1 MPEEDYLGRA
11 SAIIKPIYFFE
22 EAEGENKM
30 LLGGKGAGLA
40 EMTRLGLPVPP
51 GFIITT
57 EICEKFYEA
66 GRRLPD
72 GLLDEV
78 RKSITRLEE
87 LTGKR
92 FGDHEN
98 PLVVSVRSGAPVSMP
113 GMMDT
118 ILNLGLN
125 DDTVEGLA
133 KQSGNPQFAWDTYRL
148 FIQMFGKIVIGIDS
162 RKFDGTVAGKDH
174 DEDNDDLS
182 DLKVLKSIVLS
193 SKSIYQDKGK
203 EFPADPYKQLELAIE
218 AVFRSWMGKRAVEYR
233 KQYNITQEM
242 ANGTAVA
249 IVAMVFGNMGSDS
262 CTGVVFTRDPDTG
275 ERRLYGDYLVN
286 AQGEDVVS
294 GKSTP
299 NHIDRLSSEMPE
311 VYSKLLEV
319 TQKLENHFK
328 EPQDIEFTV
337 ERGRLYILQTRAA
350 KMNAVAEV
358 KTSVDLYLEGLITKI
373 AALERINPEVLEQI
387 LYRRIDPHVKQQPVA
402 IGVGASPGAASG
414 ITVFDTVYA
423 ETLGKKAEKVI
434 LVREDTKP
442 DDVPAFFQSVGILT
456 SRGGKTSHA
465 AVVARGMG
473 KPCIVGCSQIEI
485 DAEGKSFSVEGKKI
499 IVTEGQKITI
509 DGSTGRVYVGEVP
522 TVEPEISSEFKELL
536 QWSSEM
542 KGIKIRANADT
553 VESAALAHR
562 YGAEGIGLCRTE
574 RMFNH
579 HDRILQF
586 VNMIMAEG
594 EGERRRALA
603 ELEPLQRSEFKAILR
618 EMKGLPV
625 TIRLLDPP
633 LHEFLPAED
642 EMMQKIFEL
651 KSGGGDTNNNNNNN
665 ISSEIARLEKTLR
678 RVHELSEI
686 NPMLGHRGVRMG
698 ISFPEIYETQIRSIC
713 EATAELMGEG
723 IRVEPQIMV
732 PQIGLV
738 EELAAVRQ
746 IFESVK
752 REIEHR
758 HKIKLK
764 IKFGSMI
771 EVVRACLV
779 TDEIAHLADFISF
792 GTNDLT
798 QATFSFSRED
808 AEGKF
813 LPFYLEKGIVS
824 INPFQSIDVK
834 GVGRLMKVAIDLSR
848 GVKKDIEIGICGEH
862 GGDPRSIEF
871 CSNLGLDYVSTS
883 SHRIPIAIVAAAQ
896 SAIKQNKGLHHP
908 SPQHH
913 HSKT

>member
-1 MPEEDYLGRA
+1 MSEESSFGRA
-11 SAIIKPIYFFE
+11 PAVVKPIYFFD
-22 EAEGENKM
+22 EADGGNKK

-66 GRRLPD
+66 GKRLPD
-72 GLLDEV
+72 GLMDEV
-78 RKSITRLEE
+78 RRSIRRLES
-87 LTGKR
+87 LTGKG
-92 FGDHEN
+92 FGDCEN
-98 PLVVSVRSGAPVSMP
+98 PLLVSVRSGAPVSMP

-125 DDTVEGLA
+125 DETVEGLA
-133 KQSGNPQFAWDTYRL
+133 KQSGKPEFAWDTYWR
-148 FIQMFGKIVIGIDS
+148 FMQMVGKIILGIDA
-162 RKFDGTVAGKDH
+162 RKFDGIVGAGK
-174 DEDNDDLS
+174 DLS
-182 DLKVLKSIVLS
+182 DLEVLRTIVRS
-193 SKSIYQDKGK
+193 SKSLIEKTGK
-203 EFPADPYKQLELAIE
+203 KFPIDPYKQLELAID

-233 KQYNITQEM
+233 KQYNITPDM
-242 ANGTAVA
+242 AGGTAVT

-262 CTGVVFTRDPDTG
+262 CTGVVFTRDPETG
-275 ERRLYGDYLVN
+275 EKRLYGDYLVN

-294 GKSTP
+294 GKATP
-299 NHIDRLSSEMPE
+299 NHIDMLVSEMPN
-311 VYSKLLEV
+311 VYRQLLEV
-319 TQKLENHFK
+319 TQELENHFK
-328 EPQDIEFTV
+328 EPQDVEFTV
-337 ERGRLYILQTRAA
+337 EKGRLYILQTRAA
-350 KMNAVAEV
+350 KMNAVAAV
-358 KTSVDLYLEGLITKI
+358 KTSVDLYREGLISKI
-373 AALERINPEVLEQI
+373 AALERIDPEALEQL
-387 LYRRIDPHVKQQPVA
+387 LYRRIDPHFKQKPIA

-414 ITVFDTVYA
+414 STVFDIACA
-423 ETLGKKAEKVI
+423 EALGKKGEKVI
-434 LVREDTKP
+434 LVREDTRP

-485 DAEGKSFSVEGKKI
+485 DADGKSFSVNGKKI
-499 IVTEGQKITI
+499 VTGGQRITI
-509 DGSTGRVYVGEVP
+509 DGSTGNVYLGEVP

-579 HDRILQF
+579 HDRIVQF
-586 VNMIMAEG
+586 VSMIMAED
-594 EGERRRALA
+594 EDERRQALA
-603 ELEPLQRSEFKAILR
+603 ELEPLQRSDFKAILR

-633 LHEFLPAED
+633 LHEFLPKEED
-642 EMMQKIFEL
+642 LMQKIFEL
-651 KSGGGDTNNNNNNN
+651 KSGDSGGSGSGKT
-665 ISSEIARLEKTLR
+665 SEIARIEKILH

-713 EATAELMGEG
+713 EAAADLAGES
-723 IRVEPQIMV
+723 ISVEPQILV
-732 PQIGLV
+732 PQIALV

-752 REIEHR
+752 REVEHR
-758 HKIKLK
+758 HKVKLK

-779 TDEIAHLADFISF
+779 ADEITHLVDFISF

-824 INPFQSIDVK
+824 VNPFQSIDTK
-834 GVGRLMKVAIDLSR
+834 GVGRLMKVAVDMSR
-848 GVKKDIEIGICGEH
+848 GVKRDIEIGICGEH
-862 GGDPRSIEF
+862 GGDPKSIEF
-871 CSNLGLDYVSTS
+871 CSNIGLDYVSAS
-883 SHRIPIAIVAAAQ
+883 SHRIPIAILAAAQ
-896 SAIKQNKGLHHP
+896 SAIKQNKRL
-908 SPQHH
+908 QHH
-913 HSKT
+913 HHHHTII

>member
-1 MPEEDYLGRA
+1 MSEDSSFGR
-11 SAIIKPIYFFE
+11 IPHIVKPIYFFD
-22 EAEGENKM
+22 EADGRNKK

-72 GLLDEV
+72 GLMDEV
-78 RKSITRLEE
+78 RKSISRLED

-92 FGDHEN
+92 FGDCEN
-98 PLVVSVRSGAPVSMP
+98 PLLVSVRSGAPVSMP

-125 DDTVEGLA
+125 EETVEGLA
-133 KQSGNPQFAWDTYRL
+133 KQSGKPEFAWDTYRR
-148 FIQMFGKIVIGIDS
+148 FIQMLGKVIVGIDA
-162 RKFDGTVAGKDH
+162 RKFDGIVAGKD
-174 DEDNDDLS
+174 LS
-182 DLKVLKSIVLS
+182 DVDALKSIVVS
-193 SKSIYQDKGK
+193 SKSLYEETGK
-203 EFPADPYKQLELAIE
+203 KFPTDPYKQIELAIE

-233 KQYNITQEM
+233 KQYNITTEM
-242 ANGTAVA
+242 AGGTAVT

-262 CTGVVFTRDPDTG
+262 CTGVVFTRDPETG
-275 ERRLYGDYLVN
+275 EKRLYGDYLVN

-294 GKSTP
+294 GKVTP
-299 NHIDRLSSEMPE
+299 NHIDALVGEMPD
-311 VYSKLLEV
+311 VYRQLIEV
-319 TQKLENHFK
+319 TEKLENHFR
-328 EPQDIEFTV
+328 EPQDVEFTV
-337 ERGRLYILQTRAA
+337 ETGRLYILQTRTA
-350 KMNAVAEV
+350 KMNAVAAV
-358 KTSVDLYLEGLITKI
+358 KISVDLYREGLISKI
-373 AALERINPEVLEQI
+373 AALERINPEALEQL
-387 LYRRIDPHVKQQPVA
+387 LYRRIDQHSKQKPIA
-402 IGVGASPGAASG
+402 TGVGASPGAASG
-414 ITVFDTVYA
+414 SAVFDIACA
-423 ETLGKKAEKVI
+423 EELGKKGEKVI
-434 LVREDTKP
+434 LIREDTKP

-473 KPCIVGCSQIEI
+473 KPCVVGCSQIEI
-485 DAEGKSFSVEGKKI
+485 DADDKSFTINGKKM
-499 IVTEGQKITI
+499 VTAGQKITI
-509 DGSTGRVYVGEVP
+509 DGSTGKVYVGEVP

-579 HDRILQF
+579 HDRIVQF
-586 VNMIMAEG
+586 VNMIMAQDEI
-594 EGERRRALA
+594 ERRQALA
-603 ELEPLQRSEFKAILR
+603 ELEPLQRSDFKAILS

-633 LHEFLPAED
+633 LHEFLPNEED
-642 EMMQKIFEL
+642 LMQKIFEL
-651 KSGGGDTNNNNNNN
+651 KSRGGK
-665 ISSEIARLEKTLR
+665 SSEITRIEKILH

-713 EATAELMGEG
+713 EAAAELTGEG
-723 IRVEPQIMV
+723 IAVEPQIMV

-738 EELAAVRQ
+738 EELAAVRH

-752 REIEHR
+752 REVEHR
-758 HKIKLK
+758 HKLKLK

-779 TDEIAHLADFISF
+779 ADEIAHVADFISF

-824 INPFQSIDVK
+824 VNPFQSIDTK
-834 GVGRLMKVAIDLSR
+834 GVGRLMKVAIDMSR

-862 GGDPRSIEF
+862 GGDPSSIEF
-871 CSNLGLDYVSTS
+871 CSNIGLDYVSTS
-883 SHRIPIAIVAAAQ
+883 SHRIPIAILAAAQ
-896 SAIKQNKGLHHP
+896 SAIKQNKRLH
-908 SPQHH
+908 QH
-913 HSKT
+913 SVI

>member
-1 MPEEDYLGRA
+1 MSEESSFGTA
-11 SAIIKPIYFFE
+11 PAVVKPIYFFDE
-22 EAEGENKM
+22 TDGITKM

-72 GLLDEV
+72 GLMDEV
-78 RKSITRLEE
+78 RKSIRRLEG

-92 FGDHEN
+92 FGEREN
-98 PLVVSVRSGAPVSMP
+98 PLLVSVRSGSPVSMP

-125 DDTVEGLA
+125 DETVQGLA
-133 KQSGNPQFAWDTYRL
+133 NQSGNPEFAWDTYWR
-148 FIQMFGKIVIGIDS
+148 FMQMLGKIILGIDT
-162 RKFDGTVAGKDH
+162 RKFNGIAAGKD
-174 DEDNDDLS
+174 LS
-182 DLKVLKSIVLS
+182 NLEVLKTIVMS
-193 SKSIYQDKGK
+193 SKFLCEETGK
-203 EFPADPYKQLELAIE
+203 KFPADPYKQLELAID

-233 KQYNITQEM
+233 KQYNITQDM
-242 ANGTAVA
+242 AGGTAVT

-262 CTGVVFTRDPDTG
+262 CTGVVFTRDPETG
-275 ERRLYGDYLVN
+275 EKRLYGDYLVN

-294 GKSTP
+294 GKTTP
-299 NHIDRLSSEMPE
+299 NHIDTLVSKMPV
-311 VYSKLLEV
+311 VYRHLLEV

-328 EPQDIEFTV
+328 EPQDVEFTV
-337 ERGRLYILQTRAA
+337 EKGRLYILQTRAA
-350 KMNAVAEV
+350 KMNAVAAV
-358 KTSVDLYLEGLITKI
+358 KTSVDLYREGLISKI
-373 AALERINPEVLEQI
+373 AALERINPEALEQL
-387 LYRRIDPHVKQQPVA
+387 LYRRIDPHFKQKPIA
-402 IGVGASPGAASG
+402 TGVGASPGAASG
-414 ITVFDTVYA
+414 ITVFDIATA
-423 ETLGKKAEKVI
+423 EALGKKGEKVI

-485 DAEGKSFSVEGKKI
+485 NADGKSFSVNGKKM
-499 IVTEGQKITI
+499 VAAGQKITI

-522 TVEPEISSEFKELL
+522 TFEPEISLEFKELL

-579 HDRILQF
+579 HDRIVQF
-586 VNMIMAEG
+586 VNMIMAED
-594 EGERRRALA
+594 EDERRQALA
-603 ELEPLQRSEFKAILR
+603 ELEPLQRSDFKAILK

-633 LHEFLPAED
+633 LHEFLPKEED
-642 EMMQKIFEL
+642 LMQKIFEL
-651 KSGGGDTNNNNNNN
+651 KSGGGGSKT
-665 ISSEIARLEKTLR
+665 SEIARIEKILH

-686 NPMLGHRGVRMG
+686 NPMLGHRGVRLG

-713 EATAELMGEG
+713 EAAADLSGEG
-723 IRVEPQIMV
+723 IAVEPQIMV
-732 PQIGLV
+732 PQVGLA

-752 REIEHR
+752 REVEHR
-758 HKIKLK
+758 HKVKLK

-779 TDEIAHLADFISF
+779 ADEIAHLVDFISF

-813 LPFYLEKGIVS
+813 LPFYLEKGIVTV
-824 INPFQSIDVK
+824 NPFQSIDTK
-834 GVGRLMKVAIDLSR
+834 GVGRLMKVALDMSR
-848 GVKKDIEIGICGEH
+848 GVKRDLEIGICGEH
-862 GGDPRSIEF
+862 GGDPKSIEF
-871 CSNLGLDYVSTS
+871 CSNIGLDYVSAS
-883 SHRIPIAIVAAAQ
+883 SHRIPIAILAAAQ
-896 SAIKQNKGLHHP
+896 SAIKQNKRLH
-908 SPQHH
+908 QH
-913 HSKT
+913 SII

>member
-1 MPEEDYLGRA
+1 MSEESSFG
-11 SAIIKPIYFFE
+11 SAPAVVKPIYFFDE
-22 EAEGENKM
+22 TDGADKM

-40 EMTRLGLPVPP
+40 EMTRLGLPIPP

-66 GRRLPD
+66 GKRLPD
-72 GLLDEV
+72 GLMDEV
-78 RKSITRLEE
+78 RKSIRRLEG

-92 FGDHEN
+92 FGDREN
-98 PLVVSVRSGAPVSMP
+98 PLLVSVRSGSPVSMP

-125 DDTVEGLA
+125 DETVEGLA
-133 KQSGNPQFAWDTYRL
+133 KQSGKPEFAWDTYWR
-148 FIQMFGKIVIGIDS
+148 FMQMLGKIILGIDA
-162 RKFDGTVAGKDH
+162 RKIDSIARGKD
-174 DEDNDDLS
+174 LS
-182 DLKVLKSIVLS
+182 SLEVLKTIVAS
-193 SKSIYQDKGK
+193 SKSLCEEEGK
-203 EFPADPYKQLELAIE
+203 KFPADPFKQLELAID

-233 KQYNITQEM
+233 KQYNITSDM
-242 ANGTAVA
+242 ARGTAA
-249 IVAMVFGNMGSDS
+249 TIVAMVFGNMGSDS
-262 CTGVVFTRDPDTG
+262 CTGVVFTRDPETG
-275 ERRLYGDYLVN
+275 EKRMYGDYLVN

-294 GKSTP
+294 GKTTP
-299 NHIDRLSSEMPE
+299 NHIYMLASEMPV
-311 VYSKLLEV
+311 VYRHLLDV

-328 EPQDIEFTV
+328 EPQDVEFTV
-337 ERGRLYILQTRAA
+337 EKGKLYILQTRAA
-350 KMNAVAEV
+350 KMNAVAAV
-358 KTSVDLYLEGLITKI
+358 KTSVDLYREGLISKI
-373 AALERINPEVLEQI
+373 AALERINPEALEQL
-387 LYRRIDPHVKQQPVA
+387 LYRRIDSHFKQKPIA
-402 IGVGASPGAASG
+402 RGVGASPGAASG
-414 ITVFDTVYA
+414 STVFDIATA
-423 ETLGKKAEKVI
+423 EALGKKGEKVI
-434 LVREDTKP
+434 LVREETKP

-473 KPCIVGCSQIEI
+473 KPCVVGCSQIEI
-485 DAEGKSFSVEGKKI
+485 NADGKSFSVNGRKKM
-499 IVTEGQKITI
+499 VTEGEKITI

-579 HDRILQF
+579 HDRIVQF
-586 VNMIMAEG
+586 VNMIMAED
-594 EGERRRALA
+594 EDERRQALA
-603 ELEPLQRSEFKAILR
+603 ELEPLQRSDFKAILR

-633 LHEFLPAED
+633 LHEFLPKEED
-642 EMMQKIFEL
+642 LMQKIFEL
-651 KSGGGDTNNNNNNN
+651 KSSSSSSGGSGARGGKTS
-665 ISSEIARLEKTLR
+665 SSEIARIEKILH

-686 NPMLGHRGVRMG
+686 NPMLGHRGVRLG

-713 EATAELMGEG
+713 EAAADLSREG
-723 IRVEPQIMV
+723 IAVEPQIMV
-732 PQIGLV
+732 PQVGLT
-738 EELAAVRQ
+738 EELAVVRQ

-752 REIEHR
+752 REVEH
-758 HKIKLK
+758 KNKVKLK

-779 TDEIAHLADFISF
+779 ADEIAHLVDFISF

-813 LPFYLEKGIVS
+813 LPFYLEKGIVTV
-824 INPFQSIDVK
+824 NPFQSVDTK
-834 GVGRLMKVAIDLSR
+834 GVGRLMKIALDMSR

-862 GGDPRSIEF
+862 GGDPKSIEF
-871 CSNLGLDYVSTS
+871 CSNIGLDYVSAS
-883 SHRIPIAIVAAAQ
+883 SHRIPIAILAAAQ
-896 SAIKQNKGLHHP
+896 SAIKQNKRLHQR
-908 SPQHH
+908 SII
-913 HSKT
+913 

>member
-1 MPEEDYLGRA
+1 MSEESSFGRA
-11 SAIIKPIYFFE
+11 PAVIKPIYFFD
-22 EAEGENKM
+22 EAHTADKM

-72 GLLDEV
+72 GLMDEV
-78 RKSITRLEE
+78 RKSIRRLES
-87 LTGKR
+87 LTGKG
-92 FGDHEN
+92 FGDRHN
-98 PLVVSVRSGAPVSMP
+98 PLLVSVRSGAPVSMP

-118 ILNLGLN
+118 LLNLGLN
-125 DDTVEGLA
+125 DETVEGLA
-133 KQSGNPQFAWDTYRL
+133 TQSGKPEFAWDTYWR
-148 FIQMFGKIVIGIDS
+148 FMQMLGKIIVGVDA
-162 RKFDGTVAGKDH
+162 RKFDSMMAGKK
-174 DEDNDDLS
+174 LS
-182 DLKVLKSIVLS
+182 DPEVLENIVET
-193 SKSIYQDKGK
+193 SKSLCEEAGK
-203 EFPADPYKQLELAIE
+203 KFPTDPYKQLELAID

-233 KQYNITQEM
+233 RQYNITPEL
-242 ANGTAVA
+242 ARGTAVT

-262 CTGVVFTRDPDTG
+262 CTGVVFTRDPETG
-275 ERRLYGDYLVN
+275 EKRPYGDYLVN

-294 GKSTP
+294 GKATP
-299 NHIDRLSSEMPE
+299 NHIDMLVSEMPD
-311 VYSKLLEV
+311 VYRQLIGV

-328 EPQDIEFTV
+328 EPQDVEFTV

-350 KMNAVAEV
+350 KMNAVAAV
-358 KTSVDLYLEGLITKI
+358 KTSVDLYREGLISKT
-373 AALERINPEVLEQI
+373 AALERINPEALEQL
-387 LYRRIDPHVKQQPVA
+387 LYRRIDPHARQKPIA

-414 ITVFDTVYA
+414 VTVFDVAYA
-423 ETLGKKAEKVI
+423 EALGKKGEKVI

-442 DDVPAFFQSVGILT
+442 DDVPAFFQAVGILT

-485 DAEGKSFSVEGKKI
+485 DPDGKSFSVNGKKI
-499 IVTEGQKITI
+499 VAGGQKITI
-509 DGSTGRVYVGEVP
+509 DGSTGRVYVGAVP
-522 TVEPEISSEFKELL
+522 TVEPDISSEFKELL

-553 VESAALAHR
+553 VEGAALAHR

-579 HDRILQF
+579 HDRIVQF
-586 VNMIMAEG
+586 VNMIMAEN
-594 EGERRRALA
+594 EDERRQALA
-603 ELEPLQRSEFKAILR
+603 ELEPLQRSDFKAILK

-633 LHEFLPAED
+633 LHEFLPKEED
-642 EMMQKIFEL
+642 LMQKIFEL
-651 KSGGGDTNNNNNNN
+651 KSGGGNN
-665 ISSEIARLEKTLR
+665 SEIAPIEKILH

-698 ISFPEIYETQIRSIC
+698 ISFPEIYETQIRSLC
-713 EATAELMGEG
+713 EAAADLAKESIT
-723 IRVEPQIMV
+723 VEPQVMV

-738 EELAAVRQ
+738 EELAVVRQ

-752 REIEHR
+752 REVEHR
-758 HKIKLK
+758 HKVKLR

-779 TDEIAHLADFISF
+779 ADEIAHLVDFISF

-813 LPFYLEKGIVS
+813 LPFYLEKGIVTV
-824 INPFQSIDVK
+824 NPFQSIDTK

-848 GVKKDIEIGICGEH
+848 GVKRDIEIGICGEH
-862 GGDPRSIEF
+862 GGDPKSIEF
-871 CSNLGLDYVSTS
+871 CSNIGLDYVSAS
-883 SHRIPIAIVAAAQ
+883 SHRIPIAILAAAQ
-896 SAIKQNKGLHHP
+896 SAIKQNKHLP
-908 SPQHH
+908 RQNPII
-913 HSKT
+913 

>member
-1 MPEEDYLGRA
+1 MSEESSFGRA
-11 SAIIKPIYFFE
+11 PAVVKPIYFFDE
-22 EAEGENKM
+22 TDGVNKM

-72 GLLDEV
+72 GLMDEV
-78 RKSITRLEE
+78 RKSIRRLES

-92 FGDHEN
+92 FGDREN
-98 PLVVSVRSGAPVSMP
+98 PLLVSVRSGAPVSMP

-125 DDTVEGLA
+125 DETVEGLA
-133 KQSGNPQFAWDTYRL
+133 KQSGKPEFAWDTYWR
-148 FIQMFGKIVIGIDS
+148 FMQMLGKIVLGIDA
-162 RKFDGTVAGKDH
+162 RKFDSIVAGKDI
-174 DEDNDDLS
+174 S
-182 DLKVLKSIVLS
+182 DLEVLKTIVMS
-193 SKSIYQDKGK
+193 SKSLCEETGK
-203 EFPADPYKQLELAIE
+203 KFPADPYKQLELAID

-233 KQYNITQEM
+233 KQYNITPDM
-242 ANGTAVA
+242 AGGTAVT
-249 IVAMVFGNMGSDS
+249 IVAMVFGNMGFDS
-262 CTGVVFTRDPDTG
+262 CTGVVFTRDPETG
-275 ERRLYGDYLVN
+275 EKRLYGDYLAN

-294 GKSTP
+294 GKTTP
-299 NHIDRLSSEMPE
+299 NHIDMLVSKMPV
-311 VYSKLLEV
+311 VYRQLCEV

-328 EPQDIEFTV
+328 EPQDVEFTV
-337 ERGRLYILQTRAA
+337 EKGRLYILQTRTA
-350 KMNAVAEV
+350 KMNAVADV
-358 KTSVDLYLEGLITKI
+358 KTSVDLYREGLISKI
-373 AALERINPEVLEQI
+373 AALERINPEALEQL
-387 LYRRIDPHVKQQPVA
+387 LYRRIDPHFIQKPIAV
-402 IGVGASPGAASG
+402 GVGASPGAASG
-414 ITVFDTVYA
+414 STVFDTATA
-423 ETLGKKAEKVI
+423 EALGKNGEKVI

-485 DAEGKSFSVEGKKI
+485 DADGKSFSVNGKKM
-499 IVTEGQKITI
+499 VTGGQKITI

-574 RMFNH
+574 RMFSH
-579 HDRILQF
+579 HDRIVQF
-586 VNMIMAEG
+586 VDMIMAEDDN
-594 EGERRRALA
+594 ERRQALA
-603 ELEPLQRSEFKAILR
+603 ELEPLQRSDFKAILK

-633 LHEFLPAED
+633 LHEFLPKEED
-642 EMMQKIFEL
+642 LMQKIFEL
-651 KSGGGDTNNNNNNN
+651 KSRA
-665 ISSEIARLEKTLR
+665 SKKPSEIAHIEKILH

-713 EATAELMGEG
+713 EAAADLTAEG
-723 IRVEPQIMV
+723 IAVEPQIMV
-732 PQIGLV
+732 PQIGLA

-752 REIEHR
+752 REVEHR
-758 HKIKLK
+758 HKVKLK

-779 TDEIAHLADFISF
+779 ADEIAHLVDFISF

-824 INPFQSIDVK
+824 VNPFQSIDTK
-834 GVGRLMKVAIDLSR
+834 GVGRLMKVAIDMSR
-848 GVKKDIEIGICGEH
+848 GVKRDIEIGICGEH
-862 GGDPRSIEF
+862 GGDPSSIEF
-871 CSNLGLDYVSTS
+871 CSNIGLDYVSAS
-883 SHRIPIAIVAAAQ
+883 SHRIPIAILAAAQ
-896 SAIKQNKGLHHP
+896 SAIKQNKRLHHQR
-908 SPQHH
+908 SI
-913 HSKT
+913 T

>member
-1 MPEEDYLGRA
+1 MSEESSFGKT
-11 SAIIKPIYFFE
+11 SAVVKSIYFFDE
-22 EAEGENKM
+22 TDGVNKM

-72 GLLDEV
+72 GLMDEA
-78 RKSITRLEE
+78 RKSIRRLEG

-98 PLVVSVRSGAPVSMP
+98 PLLVSVRSGAPVSMP

-125 DDTVEGLA
+125 DETVEGLA
-133 KQSGNPQFAWDTYRL
+133 KQSGKPEFAWDTYWR
-148 FIQMFGKIVIGIDS
+148 FMQMLGKIILGLDA
-162 RKFDGTVAGKDH
+162 RKFDGIAAGK
-174 DEDNDDLS
+174 DLS
-182 DLKVLKSIVLS
+182 DLEVLKTIVMS
-193 SKSIYQDKGK
+193 SKSLCEEAGK
-203 EFPADPYKQLELAIE
+203 KFPVDPYKQLELAID

-233 KQYNITQEM
+233 KQYNITQDM
-242 ANGTAVA
+242 AGGTAVT

-262 CTGVVFTRDPDTG
+262 CTGVVFTRDPETG
-275 ERRLYGDYLVN
+275 EKRLYGDYLAN

-294 GKSTP
+294 GKTTP
-299 NHIDRLSSEMPE
+299 NHIDMLVSKMPV
-311 VYSKLLEV
+311 VYRQLLEV

-328 EPQDIEFTV
+328 EPQDVEFTV
-337 ERGRLYILQTRAA
+337 EKGRLYILQTRAA
-350 KMNAVAEV
+350 KMNAVAAV
-358 KTSVDLYLEGLITKI
+358 KTSVDLYREGLISKI
-373 AALERINPEVLEQI
+373 AALERINPEALEQL
-387 LYRRIDPHVKQQPVA
+387 LYRRIDPHFKQKPIA

-414 ITVFDTVYA
+414 STVFDTATA
-423 ETLGKKAEKVI
+423 EALGKKGEKVI

-473 KPCIVGCSQIEI
+473 KPCVVGCSQIEI
-485 DAEGKSFSVEGKKI
+485 DADGKSFSTNGKKM
-499 IVTEGQKITI
+499 VTGGQKITI

-522 TVEPEISSEFKELL
+522 TVEPEISLEFKELL

-553 VESAALAHR
+553 VESAVLAHR

-579 HDRILQF
+579 HDRIVQF
-586 VNMIMAEG
+586 VNMIMAED
-594 EGERRRALA
+594 EDERRQALA
-603 ELEPLQRSEFKAILR
+603 ELEPLQRSDFKAILK

-633 LHEFLPAED
+633 LHEFLPKEED
-642 EMMQKIFEL
+642 LMQKIFEL
-651 KSGGGDTNNNNNNN
+651 KSGGGGGGSKT
-665 ISSEIARLEKTLR
+665 SEIARIEKILH

-713 EATAELMGEG
+713 EAAADLIGEG
-723 IRVEPQIMV
+723 MAVEPQIMV
-732 PQIGLV
+732 PQIGLA
-738 EELAAVRQ
+738 EELAVVRQ

-752 REIEHR
+752 REVEHR
-758 HKIKLK
+758 HKVKLK

-779 TDEIAHLADFISF
+779 ADEIAHLVDFISF

-798 QATFSFSRED
+798 QAAFSFSRED

-824 INPFQSIDVK
+824 VNPFQSIDTK
-834 GVGRLMKVAIDLSR
+834 GVGRLMKVAIDMSR
-848 GVKKDIEIGICGEH
+848 GVKRDIEIGICGEH

-871 CSNLGLDYVSTS
+871 CSNIGLDYVSAS
-883 SHRIPIAIVAAAQ
+883 SHRIPIAILAAAQ
-896 SAIKQNKGLHHP
+896 SAIKQNKRLHHR
-908 SPQHH
+908 SVI
-913 HSKT
+913 

>member
-1 MPEEDYLGRA
+1 
-11 SAIIKPIYFFE
+11 
-22 EAEGENKM
+22 
-30 LLGGKGAGLA
+30 
-40 EMTRLGLPVPP
+40 
-51 GFIITT
+51 
-57 EICEKFYEA
+57 
-66 GRRLPD
+66 
-72 GLLDEV
+72 
-78 RKSITRLEE
+78 
-87 LTGKR
+87 
-92 FGDHEN
+92 
-98 PLVVSVRSGAPVSMP
+98 MP

-125 DDTVEGLA
+125 DETVQGLA
-133 KQSGNPQFAWDTYRL
+133 NQSGNPEFAWDTYWR
-148 FIQMFGKIVIGIDS
+148 FMQMLGKIILGIDA
-162 RKFDGTVAGKDH
+162 RKFNGIAAGKD
-174 DEDNDDLS
+174 LS
-182 DLKVLKSIVLS
+182 NLEVLKTIVMS
-193 SKSIYQDKGK
+193 SKFLCEETGK
-203 EFPADPYKQLELAIE
+203 KFPADPYKQLELAID

-233 KQYNITQEM
+233 KQYNITQDM
-242 ANGTAVA
+242 AGGTAVT

-262 CTGVVFTRDPDTG
+262 CTGVVFTRDPETG
-275 ERRLYGDYLVN
+275 EKRLYGDYLVN

-294 GKSTP
+294 GKTTP
-299 NHIDRLSSEMPE
+299 NHIDTLVSKMPV
-311 VYSKLLEV
+311 VYRHLLEV

-328 EPQDIEFTV
+328 EPQDVEFTV
-337 ERGRLYILQTRAA
+337 EKGRLYILQTRTA
-350 KMNAVAEV
+350 KMNAVAAV
-358 KTSVDLYLEGLITKI
+358 KTSVDLYREGLISKI
-373 AALERINPEVLEQI
+373 AALERINPEALEQL
-387 LYRRIDPHVKQQPVA
+387 LYRRIDPHFKQKPIA
-402 IGVGASPGAASG
+402 TGVGASPGAASG
-414 ITVFDTVYA
+414 ITVFDIATA
-423 ETLGKKAEKVI
+423 EALGKKGEKVI

-485 DAEGKSFSVEGKKI
+485 NADGKSFSVNGKKM
-499 IVTEGQKITI
+499 VAAGQKITI

-522 TVEPEISSEFKELL
+522 TFEPEISLEFKELL

-579 HDRILQF
+579 HDRIVQF
-586 VNMIMAEG
+586 VNMIMAED
-594 EGERRRALA
+594 EDERRQALA
-603 ELEPLQRSEFKAILR
+603 ELEPLQRSDFKAILK

-633 LHEFLPAED
+633 LHEFLPKEED
-642 EMMQKIFEL
+642 LMQKIFEL
-651 KSGGGDTNNNNNNN
+651 KSGGGGSKT
-665 ISSEIARLEKTLR
+665 SEIARIEKILH

-686 NPMLGHRGVRMG
+686 NPMLGHRGVRLG

-713 EATAELMGEG
+713 EAAADLSGEG
-723 IRVEPQIMV
+723 IAVEPQIMV
-732 PQIGLV
+732 PQVGLA

-752 REIEHR
+752 REVEHR
-758 HKIKLK
+758 HKVKLK

-779 TDEIAHLADFISF
+779 ADEIAHLVDFISF

-813 LPFYLEKGIVS
+813 LPFYLEKGIVTV
-824 INPFQSIDVK
+824 NPFQSIDTK
-834 GVGRLMKVAIDLSR
+834 GVGRLMKVALDMSR
-848 GVKKDIEIGICGEH
+848 GVKRDLEIGICGEH
-862 GGDPRSIEF
+862 GGDPKSIEF
-871 CSNLGLDYVSTS
+871 CSNIGLDYVSAS
-883 SHRIPIAIVAAAQ
+883 SHRIPIAILAAAQ
-896 SAIKQNKGLHHP
+896 SAIKQNKRLH
-908 SPQHH
+908 QH
-913 HSKT
+913 SII

>member
-1 MPEEDYLGRA
+1 MSEEGFGRMPA
-11 SAIIKPIYFFE
+11 TVKPIYFFD
-22 EAEGENKM
+22 EADGRNKM

-72 GLLDEV
+72 GLMDEV
-78 RKSITRLEE
+78 RRSIKYLESA
-87 LTGKR
+87 TGKK
-92 FGDHEN
+92 FGDPNN
-98 PLVVSVRSGAPVSMP
+98 PLLVSVRSGAPVSMP

-125 DDTVEGLA
+125 NETVDGLSR
-133 KQSGNPQFAWDTYRL
+133 QNNDPRFAWDAYRR
-148 FIQMFGKIVIGIDS
+148 FVQMFGKIVLGMDD
-162 RKFDGTVAGKDH
+162 RKFDSIIANK
-174 DEDNDDLS
+174 DLS
-182 DLKVLKSIVLS
+182 SPKVVKGVAASFKSLCE
-193 SKSIYQDKGK
+193 DTGK
-203 EFPADPYKQLELAIE
+203 KFPSDPYKQLELAID
-218 AVFRSWMGKRAVEYR
+218 AVFRSWTGKRAVEYR
-233 KQYNITQEM
+233 RQYNITSDM
-242 ANGTAVA
+242 ARGTAIT
-249 IVAMVFGNMGSDS
+249 IVAMVFGNMGRDS
-262 CTGVVFTRDPDTG
+262 CTGVVFTRDPETG
-275 ERRLYGDYLVN
+275 EKRLYGDYLVN

-294 GKSTP
+294 GKTTP
-299 NHIDRLSSEMPE
+299 NHIDSLVGEMPD
-311 VYSKLLEV
+311 VYRQLLEV
-319 TQKLENHFK
+319 CEKLETHFK
-328 EPQDIEFTV
+328 EPQDVEFTV
-337 ERGRLYILQTRAA
+337 EKSRLYILQTRAA
-350 KMNAVAEV
+350 KMNAVAAV
-358 KTSVDLYLEGLITKI
+358 KTSIDLYREGLISKT
-373 AALERINPEVLEQI
+373 AALERIDPEGLEQI
-387 LYRRIDPHVKQQPVA
+387 LYRRIEANTKQKA
-402 IGVGASPGAASG
+402 IATGVGASPGAASG
-414 ITVFDTVYA
+414 IAVFNVAQA
-423 ETLGKKAEKVI
+423 EALGKKGEKVI

-473 KPCIVGCSQIEI
+473 KPCVVGCSQIEI
-485 DAEGKSFSVEGKKI
+485 DADGKSFSVAGKKA
-499 IVTEGQKITI
+499 TSEGQKITI
-509 DGSTGRVYVGEVP
+509 DGSTGKVYLGEVP

-542 KGIKIRANADT
+542 KGIKIRANSDT
-553 VESAALAHR
+553 VESATLAR
-562 YGAEGIGLCRTE
+562 KYGAEGIGLCRTE
-574 RMFNH
+574 RMFNQ
-579 HDRILQF
+579 HDRVMQF
-586 VNMIMAEG
+586 VNMIMAEN
-594 EGERRRALA
+594 EDERRKALG
-603 ELEPLQRSEFKAILR
+603 ELEPLQKSDFKAILK

-633 LHEFLPAED
+633 LHEFLPKEED
-642 EMMQKIFEL
+642 LMQKIFEL
-651 KSGGGDTNNNNNNN
+651 KSGDGKA
-665 ISSEIARLEKTLR
+665 SEITRVEKILH

-713 EATAELMGEG
+713 EAAAELTKEG
-723 IRVEPQIMV
+723 VAVEPQVMV
-732 PQIGLV
+732 PQVGLV
-738 EELAAVRQ
+738 EELATVRQ

-752 REIEHR
+752 REMEHR

-779 TDEIAHLADFISF
+779 ADDIAHLVDFISF

-824 INPFQSIDVK
+824 VNPFQTIDTK
-834 GVGRLMKVAIDLSR
+834 GVGRLMKMAVDMAR
-848 GVKKDIEIGICGEH
+848 RVKKDIEIGICGEH

-871 CSNLGLDYVSTS
+871 CSTAGLDYVSAS
-883 SHRIPIAIVAAAQ
+883 SHRIPIAILAAAQ
-896 SAIKQNKGLHHP
+896 SAIKQNKHIQ
-908 SPQHH
+908 QH
-913 HSKT
+913 STIA

>member
-1 MPEEDYLGRA
+1 MSEESSFGRA
-11 SAIIKPIYFFE
+11 PAVVKPIYFFD
-22 EAEGENKM
+22 EADGGNKK

-66 GRRLPD
+66 GKRLPD
-72 GLLDEV
+72 GLMDEV
-78 RKSITRLEE
+78 RRSIRRLES
-87 LTGKR
+87 LTGKG
-92 FGDHEN
+92 FGDCEN
-98 PLVVSVRSGAPVSMP
+98 PLLVSVRSGAPVSMP

-125 DDTVEGLA
+125 DETVEGLA
-133 KQSGNPQFAWDTYRL
+133 KQSGKPEFAWDTYWR
-148 FIQMFGKIVIGIDS
+148 FMQMVGKIILGIDA
-162 RKFDGTVAGKDH
+162 RKFDGIVGAGK
-174 DEDNDDLS
+174 DLS
-182 DLKVLKSIVLS
+182 DLEVLRTIVRS
-193 SKSIYQDKGK
+193 SKSLIEKTGK
-203 EFPADPYKQLELAIE
+203 KFPIDPYKQLELAID

-233 KQYNITQEM
+233 KQYNITPDM
-242 ANGTAVA
+242 AGGTAVT

-262 CTGVVFTRDPDTG
+262 CTGVVFTRDPETG
-275 ERRLYGDYLVN
+275 EKRLYGDYLVN

-294 GKSTP
+294 GKATP
-299 NHIDRLSSEMPE
+299 NHIDMLVSEMPN
-311 VYSKLLEV
+311 VYRQLLEV
-319 TQKLENHFK
+319 TQELENHFK
-328 EPQDIEFTV
+328 EPQDVEFTV
-337 ERGRLYILQTRAA
+337 EKGRLYILQTRAA
-350 KMNAVAEV
+350 KMNAVAAV
-358 KTSVDLYLEGLITKI
+358 KTSVDLYREGLISKI
-373 AALERINPEVLEQI
+373 AALERIDPEALEQL
-387 LYRRIDPHVKQQPVA
+387 LYRRIDPHFKQKPIA

-414 ITVFDTVYA
+414 STVFDIACA
-423 ETLGKKAEKVI
+423 EALGKKGEKVI
-434 LVREDTKP
+434 LVREDTRP

-485 DAEGKSFSVEGKKI
+485 DADGKSFSVNGKKI
-499 IVTEGQKITI
+499 VTGGQRITI
-509 DGSTGRVYVGEVP
+509 DGSTGSVYLGEVP

-579 HDRILQF
+579 HDRIVQF
-586 VNMIMAEG
+586 VSMIMAED
-594 EGERRRALA
+594 EDERRQALA
-603 ELEPLQRSEFKAILR
+603 ELEPLQRSDFKAILR

-633 LHEFLPAED
+633 LHEFLPKEED
-642 EMMQKIFEL
+642 LMQKIFEL
-651 KSGGGDTNNNNNNN
+651 KSGDSGGSGSGKT
-665 ISSEIARLEKTLR
+665 SEIARIEKILH

-713 EATAELMGEG
+713 EAAADLAGES
-723 IRVEPQIMV
+723 ISVEPQILV
-732 PQIGLV
+732 PQIALV

-752 REIEHR
+752 REVEHR
-758 HKIKLK
+758 HKVKLK

-779 TDEIAHLADFISF
+779 ADEITHLVDFISF

-824 INPFQSIDVK
+824 VNPFQSIDTK
-834 GVGRLMKVAIDLSR
+834 GVGRLMKVAVDMSR
-848 GVKKDIEIGICGEH
+848 GVKRDIEIGICGEH
-862 GGDPRSIEF
+862 GGDPKSIEF
-871 CSNLGLDYVSTS
+871 CSNIGLDYVSAS
-883 SHRIPIAIVAAAQ
+883 SHRIPIAILAAAQ
-896 SAIKQNKGLHHP
+896 SAIKQNKRL
-908 SPQHH
+908 QHH
-913 HSKT
+913 HHHHTII

>member
-1 MPEEDYLGRA
+1 MSEESSFGRA
-11 SAIIKPIYFFE
+11 PAIIKTIYFFD
-22 EAEGENKM
+22 EADGNNKM

-40 EMTRLGLPVPP
+40 QMTKLGLPVPP

-72 GLLDEV
+72 GLMDEV
-78 RKSITRLEE
+78 RKSIIRLQG
-87 LTGKR
+87 LTGKT
-92 FGDHEN
+92 FGQSEN
-98 PLVVSVRSGAPVSMP
+98 PLLVSVRSGAPVSMP

-125 DDTVEGLA
+125 DETVEGLA
-133 KQSGNPQFAWDTYRL
+133 KRSGQTRFAWDAYRR
-148 FIQMFGKIVIGIDS
+148 FIQMFGKIVLGVDDS
-162 RKFDGTVAGKDH
+162 KFERILAGKD
-174 DEDNDDLS
+174 LS
-182 DLKVLKSIVLS
+182 DPKVLKTTVMLF
-193 SKSIYQDKGK
+193 KSLCKETGK
-203 EFPADPYKQLELAIE
+203 KFPADPYKQLELAID
-218 AVFRSWMGKRAVEYR
+218 AVFRSWMGKRAIEYR
-233 KQYNITQEM
+233 RQYSITPDM
-242 ANGTAVA
+242 ARGTAVT

-262 CTGVVFTRDPDTG
+262 CTGVVFTRDPETG

-294 GKSTP
+294 GKATP
-299 NHIDRLSSEMPE
+299 NHIDSLVREMPD
-311 VYSKLLEV
+311 VYKQLHEA
-319 TQKLENHFK
+319 TQKLENHFR
-328 EPQDIEFTV
+328 EPQDVEFTV
-337 ERGRLYILQTRAA
+337 EKGMLYILQTRAA
-350 KMNAVAEV
+350 KMNAVAAV
-358 KTSVDLYLEGLITKI
+358 KTSVDLFREGLISKT
-373 AALERINPEVLEQI
+373 AALERIDPEALEQI
-387 LYRRIDPHVKQQPVA
+387 LYRRIDPQNKQKPIA
-402 IGVGASPGAASG
+402 TGVGASPGAASG
-414 ITVFDTVYA
+414 VAVFDIAYA
-423 ETLGKKAEKVI
+423 ETLGKKGEKVI

-485 DAEGKSFSVEGKKI
+485 DADEKSFSVDGKK
-499 IVTEGQKITI
+499 VVNEGQKITI
-509 DGSTGRVYVGEVP
+509 DGSTGRVYIDEIA
-522 TVEPEISSEFKELL
+522 TIEPEISSEFKELL
-536 QWSSEM
+536 LWSSEM
-542 KGIKIRANADT
+542 KGIKIRANADS
-553 VESAALAHR
+553 VESAALAR
-562 YGAEGIGLCRTE
+562 KYGAEGIGLCRTE
-574 RMFNH
+574 RMFNQ
-579 HDRILQF
+579 HDRIVQF
-586 VNMIMAEG
+586 VKMIMAEN
-594 EGERRRALA
+594 ENDRRQALA
-603 ELEPLQRSEFKAILR
+603 ELEPLQRSDFKAILR

-633 LHEFLPAED
+633 LHEFLPKEED
-642 EMMQKIFEL
+642 LMQKIFEL
-651 KSGGGDTNNNNNNN
+651 KS
-665 ISSEIARLEKTLR
+665 SERSSKASEIASLENILH

-713 EATAELMGEG
+713 EAAAELYSGG
-723 IRVEPQIMV
+723 VTVEPQIMV

-752 REIEHR
+752 REVEHR

-779 TDEIAHLADFISF
+779 ADDIAHLVDFISF

-813 LPFYLEKGIVS
+813 LPFYLEKGIVNV
-824 INPFQSIDVK
+824 NPFQTIDTK
-834 GVGRLMKVAIDLSR
+834 GVGRLMKMAIDISR
-848 GVKKDIEIGICGEH
+848 GVKKDIEAGICGEH
-862 GGDPRSIEF
+862 GGDPASIEF
-871 CSNLGLDYVSTS
+871 CSDIGLDYVSAS
-883 SHRIPIAIVAAAQ
+883 SHRIPIAILAAAQ
-896 SAIKQNKGLHHP
+896 SAIKQNKRLN
-908 SPQHH
+908 QH
-913 HSKT
+913 SAA